1 MQCAMPC
8 FRGMFSAR
16 YDDIIQDMLWELAT
30 FHALSYLRLH
40 TVYTLLVFDAAVI
53 TMGLAI
59 RTFLSKV
66 CDKVDTPE
74 LPKET
79 ESRKRRKQAVDKTAE
94 VKISPKYKVLNLN
107 TYKYHRLGD
116 YPSAVREYGP
126 LDGFSTQTVC
136 CPPLVFVTCPDSACF
151 RASLSTG
158 A

>member
-1 MQCAMPC
+1 MPC

-79 ESRKRRKQAVDKTAE
+79 ESRKRRKQATKKSTAVDLRAKKKGLNCYE
-94 VKISPKYKVLNLN
+94 VP
-107 TYKYHRLGD
+107 
-116 YPSAVREYGP
+116 
-126 LDGFSTQTVC
+126 
-136 CPPLVFVTCPDSACF
+136 
-151 RASLSTG
+151 TG
-158 A
+158 ACSRCRVQSARC

>member
-1 MQCAMPC
+1 MPC

-79 ESRKRRKQAVDKTAE
+79 ESRKRRKQATKKSTAVDLRAK
-94 VKISPKYKVLNLN
+94 KKGLNLN

-116 YPSAVREYGP
+116 YPVAVREFGP
-126 LDGFSTQTVC
+126 LDGFSTQTVGC
-136 CPPLVFVTCPDSACF
+136 IVT
-151 RASLSTG
+151 RT
-158 A
+158 